1 MPVLSASTHFPGK
14 EGKMATRKILVPYN
28 FTQNDEKAVAFIVDS
43 FGHQAD
49 AQITLFHTYIA
60 VPDIEVS
67 DKTVMS
73 RLSGN
78 LSYLRQKN
86 YELEEALQQTQK
98 RFVKEGFAE
107 KNVQCVFKA
116 QEKEV
121 AQEIIEQATK
131 GGFDTIVLSK
141 NPSKIGK
148 FFSASISKKVAR
160 ALKDIE
166 LLIVT

>member
-1 MPVLSASTHFPGK
+1 
-14 EGKMATRKILVPYN
+14 MATRKILVPYN
-28 FTQNDEKAVAFIVDS
+28 FTQNDEKVVAFVVDS

-78 LSYLRQKN
+78 LAYLRQKN
-86 YELEEALQQTQK
+86 YELQEALQQARK
-98 RFVKEGFAE
+98 RLLKEGFAE
-107 KNVQCVFKA
+107 QNVQCVFKS
-116 QEKEV
+116 QEKEA

-131 GGFDTIVLSK
+131 GGFNTIVLSK